1 MLSTSVRPG
10 TVMTMTFQDFAQPA
24 WQFVAVIFFLVP
36 GLNCT
41 WAIERIAGRT
51 LLGNTERLIRALAWS
66 AFVYVL
72 ASPWLISIAR
82 RIRTPSSV
90 GTAELV
96 LAGFLVI
103 LVIPFIVGVVA
114 ALLRRSVPVQAGLR
128 RLTTISPLP
137 TAWDFAFSRGR
148 PYYVRVS
155 LHDGRRLAGLFADE
169 SVAGSF
175 PQQQDLFLERAWEL
189 GADGSFLGPVAE
201 SAGILVRQESIEF
214 VEWLGLHAGG
224 RDGQTT

>member
-1 MLSTSVRPG
+1 
-10 TVMTMTFQDFAQPA
+10 MTFQDFAQPA

-72 ASPWLISIAR
+72 ASPWLVSIVR
-82 RIRTPSSV
+82 RVHTPSSI

-114 ALLRRSVPVQAGLR
+114 ALLRRSAPVQAGLR

-137 TAWDFAFSRGR
+137 TAWDFAFSLDR
-148 PYYVRVS
+148 PCYVRVS
-155 LHDGRRLAGLFADE
+155 LADGRRLAGAFADE
-169 SVAGSF
+169 SFAGSF
-175 PQQQDLFLERAWEL
+175 PQRQDLFLERAWEL
-189 GADGSFLGPVAE
+189 GADGLLLGPVAG
-201 SAGILVRQESIEF
+201 SAGIFIRQESIEF
-214 VEWLGLHAGG
+214 VEWLRLDAGG
-224 RDGQTT
+224 RDGQATQEEP

>member
-1 MLSTSVRPG
+1 VPPGSVRA
-10 TVMTMTFQDFAQPA
+10 VTFQDFAQPA

-72 ASPWLISIAR
+72 ASPWLVSIAR
-82 RIRTPSSV
+82 RIHSPPSV
-90 GTAELV
+90 GTTELV

-128 RLTTISPLP
+128 RLTTISPSP
-137 TAWDFAFSRGR
+137 TAWDFAFSRDR

-155 LHDGRRLAGLFADE
+155 LVGGRRLAGSFGNE

-175 PQQQDLFLERAWEL
+175 PQPQDLFLEQAWEL
-189 GADGSFLGPVAE
+189 DTDGVLVGPVAE
-201 SAGILVRQESIEF
+201 SAGILVRQETIEF
-214 VEWLGLHAGG
+214 VEWLSLNAGG
-224 RDGQTT
+224 RDGQATKEES